1 MQNTLK
7 MATNTFL
14 IAFSKTWAS
23 HWAQLGDHLAAAVG
37 IAEKGGLWLRRGPF
51 LDLPAGSWDVIIR
64 TWNNRPPAPEVTLSL
79 ATQCVVTLSQHKGQN
94 STGAKRSSPW
104 VAKPPQRL

>member
-37 IAEKGGLWLRRGPF
+37 IAEKRGLWLRRGPF

-64 TWNNRPPAPEVTLSL
+64 TWNNRLNAAASARGDALPRHAVCSHTLPA
-79 ATQCVVTLSQHKGQN
+79 Q
-94 STGAKRSSPW
+94 GAKQHW
-104 VAKPPQRL
+104 G